1 MIIRFPEDL
10 QKFAALFAAL
20 QREREAAD
28 YEPDWTYSRF
38 RADELVEEAR
48 QAVRYLD
55 NADASDQR
63 AFALYVLM
71 RERGR

>member
-1 MIIRFPEDL
+1 MVHRFPKEL
-10 QKFAALFAAL
+10 QEFAASFATL

-38 RADELVEEAR
+38 RADELVQEAR

-55 NADASDQR
+55 NADAGDQR
-63 AFALYVLM
+63 AFALYALM
-71 RERGR
+71 KMRAR